1 MNVVTVSCP
10 LSRCIYFNRL
20 AFLLLI
26 FFSLQS
32 VSVFPSPC
40 LRQLFT
46 SSSSMSVG
54 ADVGF
59 ALGAVACVLIG
70 AIMSGLQV
78 GYFSLDPMKLQLLQ
92 MDTSA
97 DEKDKQRAKQLV
109 PLLDKHHWLLVTLL
123 VANAAAMETLPIL
136 LDGLLPSYVAIILS
150 VTLVLIAGEIIPQAL
165 CTNRPLLIGSFF
177 APFIRV
183 LMYVTAPVS
192 VPMAKLLDYILGDN
206 GNHFLLKKTE
216 LHALV
221 DLHAEG
227 AGGHLEADEV
237 NIMKG
242 ALAFSERPVYEIMTP
257 IQKCFMIELHR
268 NLDFTLMNEIFKS
281 GYSRIPVYDDHLP
294 ATDNVVGLLI
304 VKDLIL
310 LDPEEE
316 TPVATILQYYPHP
329 LEKVFYDS
337 HLREL
342 LQIMKSGRAH
352 MAVVHDINNQGS
364 GDPFRVNMG
373 IVTLEDVIESILNME
388 IEDESDITA
397 TAAGPTSPAGAE
409 GSGLLIT
416 TTGREAIA
424 DRYRRRNLPQS
435 LTPNEEG
442 AVLNFLKENVDVF
455 VGSTRKVSDE
465 GMKRLIR
472 QGKVMD
478 IKVKQSVLHH
488 SQALPPEPS
497 SPRAANSNNPPQQS
511 AQHHSV
517 DLSRVDVSQGGYSL
531 YRRGQASEWFT
542 LLIDGSAQIRAG
554 ADEFVVETGNW
565 SVLGGQAI
573 RGLHAQHVTGT
584 RKKRTTA
591 GAAGA
596 AVGDMLPPFIPDFSA
611 SLTGTSRLL
620 RISRKAYLMEL
631 RREAGLDTEE
641 VKEVQDVK
649 RDRFAATAAA
659 TISEPRTDMTILQR
673 DYSVQPST
681 PSHSANS
688 SSAVIH
694 VTPAAV
700 NGPGAMVAAA
710 DSVREEKAPPPTLR
724 RADDKVQQPSTQ
736 SSTSHAPA
744 TITTLLRRVGSG
756 SRGAQSIGDV
766 TLDVRDYDAVPT
778 DSPVQSPELPANRRS
793 GERRNSADEQR

>member
-1 MNVVTVSCP
+1 MS
-10 LSRCIYFNRL
+10 
-20 AFLLLI
+20 
-26 FFSLQS
+26 
-32 VSVFPSPC
+32 
-40 LRQLFT
+40 
-46 SSSSMSVG
+46 SVG

-59 ALGAVACVLIG
+59 ALGAVACVAIG

-92 MDTSA
+92 MDTAA
-97 DEKDKQRAKQLV
+97 DKKDQQRAKQLV

-136 LDGLLPSYVAIILS
+136 LDELLPSYVAIILS
-150 VTLVLIAGEIIPQAL
+150 VTLVLVAGEIIPQAL

-177 APFIRV
+177 ARFIRV

-192 VPMAKLLDYILGDN
+192 VPMAKLLDWILGDN

-242 ALAFSERPVYEIMTP
+242 ALGFSERPVYEIMTP
-257 IQKCFMIELHR
+257 IQKCFMVELHR
-268 NLDFTLMNEIFKS
+268 ALDFTLMNEIFKS
-281 GYSRIPVYDDHLP
+281 GYSRIPVYDNLLP

-329 LEKVFYDS
+329 IEKVFYDS
-337 HLREL
+337 HLGEL

-352 MAVVHDINNQGS
+352 MAVTFDINNSGS

-388 IEDESDITA
+388 IEDESDVTA
-397 TAAGPTSPAGAE
+397 TDPNTLASLNRLDS
-409 GSGLLIT
+409 SGLLTT
-416 TTGREAIA
+416 TTGRDAIA

-442 AVLNFLKENVDVF
+442 AVMNFLKENVDVF
-455 VGSTRKVSDE
+455 VGSARKVSDE

-478 IKVKQSVLHH
+478 VKVRH
-488 SQALPPEPS
+488 SQLQHFVTSSQPLLSKPS
-497 SPRAANSNNPPQQS
+497 SPRAGGGGSSSSAPQQQQS
-511 AQHHSV
+511 IQHHHV

-542 LLIDGSAQIRAG
+542 LLIDGSAQVRAG
-554 ADEFVVETGNW
+554 ADEFVVEAGNW

-573 RGLHAQHVTGT
+573 RGLHAQHITGL
-584 RKKRTTA
+584 RKKRGTG
-591 GAAGA
+591 GAAPGG
-596 AVGDMLPPFIPDFSA
+596 VPGGEQLPPFIPDFSA

-631 RREAGLDTEE
+631 RREAGLEVEE
-641 VKEVQDVK
+641 VKEVLDVR
-649 RDRFAATAAA
+649 RDRFAAAAATAAA
-659 TISEPRTDMTILQR
+659 AAVAAASETMATATNEPRVDMTILSR
-673 DYSVQPST
+673 DYSSAQPTTSSQSSSGSHLGPHPVT
-681 PSHSANS
+681 PSAAGVVVAVSTDGVRIEKPS
-688 SSAVIH
+688 SSFSAH
-694 VTPAAV
+694 RSDTEQLLDQSQATPHAA
-700 NGPGAMVAAA
+700 PI
-710 DSVREEKAPPPTLR
+710 L
-724 RADDKVQQPSTQ
+724 
-736 SSTSHAPA
+736 
-744 TITTLLRRVGSG
+744 TTLLRRVGSSSA
-756 SRGAQSIGDV
+756 SRGGSSAADV
-766 TLDVRDYDAVPT
+766 ALDVRDYDALAT
-778 DSPVQSPELPANRRS
+778 DSPAISPAVSPTQQANRRP
-793 GERRNSADEQR
+793 GERRSSADEQR

>member
-1 MNVVTVSCP
+1 
-10 LSRCIYFNRL
+10 
-20 AFLLLI
+20 
-26 FFSLQS
+26 
-32 VSVFPSPC
+32 
-40 LRQLFT
+40 
-46 SSSSMSVG
+46 MSAG
-54 ADVGF
+54 ADAGF
-59 ALGAVACVLIG
+59 ALGAVACVAIG

-92 MDTSA
+92 MDPSA
-97 DEKDKQRAKQLV
+97 DKKDQQRAKSLV

-136 LDGLLPSYVAIILS
+136 LDELLPSYVAIILS

-192 VPMAKLLDYILGDN
+192 VPMAKLLDWILGDN

-242 ALAFSERPVYEIMTP
+242 ALGFSERPVYEIMTP

-268 NLDFTLMNEIFKS
+268 CLDFTLMNEIFKS
-281 GYSRIPVYDDHLP
+281 GYSRIPVFDNSLP

-316 TPVATILQYYPHP
+316 TPVATILHYYPHP

-337 HLREL
+337 HLKEL

-397 TAAGPTSPAGAE
+397 SGPAEPASPGGTE
-409 GSGLLIT
+409 GSALTT
-416 TTGREAIA
+416 TTGRDAIA

-455 VGSTRKVSDE
+455 VGSARKVSDE

-478 IKVKQSVLHH
+478 VKVKH
-488 SQALPPEPS
+488 SALQQTVSPPVEPS
-497 SPRAANSNNPPQQS
+497 SPRSGNTTPGPQQQQQQQQS
-511 AQHHSV
+511 AQHHHV
-517 DLSRVDVSQGGYSL
+517 DLSKVDVSQGGYSL

-542 LLIDGSAQIRAG
+542 LLIDGAAQIRAG
-554 ADEFVVETGNW
+554 ADEFVVEAGNW

-573 RGLHAQHVTGT
+573 RGLHAHHITGT

-591 GAAGA
+591 NA
-596 AVGDMLPPFIPDFSA
+596 AVAGQAAGDMLPPFIPDFSA
-611 SLTGTSRLL
+611 SLLGTSRLL

-631 RREAGLDTEE
+631 RREAGLETEE

-649 RDRFAATAAA
+649 RDRLALATAAA
-659 TISEPRTDMTILQR
+659 PSVNGEPRVDMIALRR
-673 DYSVQPST
+673 DFSEQSA
-681 PSHSANS
+681 SSQSANGANTAVYLAS
-688 SSAVIH
+688 PSAAGM
-694 VTPAAV
+694 AASL
-700 NGPGAMVAAA
+700 AAA
-710 DSVREEKAPPPTLR
+710 DVVRDEKASASIAVRRIEDTQQPLIAQPATVHAVPTLSNLLR
-724 RADDKVQQPSTQ
+724 RA
-736 SSTSHAPA
+736 
-744 TITTLLRRVGSG
+744 
-756 SRGAQSIGDV
+756 SRGPAAGDV
-766 TLDVRDYDAVPT
+766 TLDVRDYDALPT
-778 DSPVQSPELPANRRS
+778 NSPGQSPVVQGNRRS
-793 GERRNSADEQR
+793 GDRRNSADEQR

>member
-1 MNVVTVSCP
+1 
-10 LSRCIYFNRL
+10 
-20 AFLLLI
+20 
-26 FFSLQS
+26 
-32 VSVFPSPC
+32 
-40 LRQLFT
+40 
-46 SSSSMSVG
+46 
-54 ADVGF
+54 
-59 ALGAVACVLIG
+59 
-70 AIMSGLQV
+70 MSGLQV

-92 MDTSA
+92 MDTAA
-97 DEKDKQRAKQLV
+97 DKKDQQRAKQLV

-136 LDGLLPSYVAIILS
+136 LDELLPSYVAIILS

-268 NLDFTLMNEIFKS
+268 SLDFTLMNEIFKS
-281 GYSRIPVYDDHLP
+281 GYSRIPVYDSQLP
-294 ATDNVVGLLI
+294 ATDNIVGLLI

-352 MAVVHDINNQGS
+352 MAVVHDINNQGA

-388 IEDESDITA
+388 IEDESDVTA
-397 TAAGPTSPAGAE
+397 TEPAGLTSPGGTE
-409 GSGLLIT
+409 GSGLLTT
-416 TTGREAIA
+416 TTGRDAIA

-455 VGSTRKVSDE
+455 VGSARKVSDE

-478 IKVKQSVLHH
+478 VKVKH
-488 SQALPPEPS
+488 SALQHSHALPSEPS
-497 SPRAANSNNPPQQS
+497 SPRGGGGNGNPPQQQS
-511 AQHHSV
+511 AQHHHV
-517 DLSRVDVSQGGYSL
+517 DLSRIDVGQGGYSL

-542 LLIDGSAQIRAG
+542 LVIDGGAQIRAG
-554 ADEFVVETGNW
+554 ADEFVVEAGNW

-591 GAAGA
+591 VGGTPAGEG
-596 AVGDMLPPFIPDFSA
+596 VVLPPFIPDFSA
-611 SLTGTSRLL
+611 SLTGTSRIL

-631 RREAGLDTEE
+631 RRAAGLETEE

-649 RDRFAATAAA
+649 RDRLAAA
-659 TISEPRTDMTILQR
+659 AAAGSTAEQRADGAGMKR
-673 DYSVQPST
+673 DYGDQPVT
-681 PSHSANS
+681 PSHSVSGAS
-688 SSAVIH
+688 TVAY
-694 VTPAAV
+694 PAS
-700 NGPGAMVAAA
+700 PSAAA
-710 DSVREEKAPPPTLR
+710 GVGAAFAVVDSTREEKSVSSIARRSDGPQELHDGQATAHVAPTL
-724 RADDKVQQPSTQ
+724 TN
-736 SSTSHAPA
+736 
-744 TITTLLRRVGSG
+744 LLRRVGSG
-756 SRGAQSIGDV
+756 TRGPSSGDV

-778 DSPVQSPELPANRRS
+778 DSPGQSPPPQARRI

>member
-1 MNVVTVSCP
+1 
-10 LSRCIYFNRL
+10 
-20 AFLLLI
+20 
-26 FFSLQS
+26 
-32 VSVFPSPC
+32 
-40 LRQLFT
+40 
-46 SSSSMSVG
+46 MSTG
-54 ADVGF
+54 ANVGF
-59 ALGAVACVLIG
+59 ALGAVACVAIG

-92 MDTSA
+92 MDPSA
-97 DEKDKQRAKQLV
+97 DKKDQQRAKQLV

-136 LDGLLPSYVAIILS
+136 LDELLPSYVAIILS
-150 VTLVLIAGEIIPQAL
+150 VTLVLVAGEIIPQAL

-183 LMYVTAPVS
+183 LMYATAPVS
-192 VPMAKLLDYILGDN
+192 VPMAKLLDWILGDN

-257 IQKCFMIELHR
+257 IVKCFMIELHR

-281 GYSRIPVYDDHLP
+281 GYSRIPVYDNNLP
-294 ATDNVVGLLI
+294 ATDNIVGLLI

-397 TAAGPTSPAGAE
+397 TDPAGLTSPAGAE
-409 GSGLLIT
+409 SSGLLTT
-416 TTGREAIA
+416 TTGRDAIA

-455 VGSTRKVSDE
+455 VGSARKVSDE

-478 IKVKQSVLHH
+478 IKVKH
-488 SQALPPEPS
+488 SSLQQHIRYQPSEPS
-497 SPRAANSNNPPQQS
+497 SPRGGGGNNPPPQQS
-511 AQHHSV
+511 AQHHNV
-517 DLSRVDVSQGGYSL
+517 DLSRIDVSQGGYSL

-542 LLIDGSAQIRAG
+542 LLIDGGAQIRAG
-554 ADEFVVETGNW
+554 ADEFEVEAGNW

-573 RGLHAQHVTGT
+573 RGLHAQHVTGI
-584 RKKRTTA
+584 RKKRGTA
-591 GAAGA
+591 SFGAAGTA
-596 AVGDMLPPFIPDFSA
+596 AGEQLPPFIPDFSA

-631 RREAGLDTEE
+631 RREAGLETEE

-649 RDRFAATAAA
+649 RDRFAAVAAA
-659 TISEPRTDMTILQR
+659 SAADPRVDMTVLTR
-673 DYSVQPST
+673 DYSAQ
-681 PSHSANS
+681 
-688 SSAVIH
+688 SSASAPTVSGH
-694 VTPAAV
+694 VAPPHILSSAA
-700 NGPGAMVAAA
+700 GPVVTVAGA
-710 DSVREEKAPPPTLR
+710 DSVQE
-724 RADDKVQQPSTQ
+724 
-736 SSTSHAPA
+736 
-744 TITTLLRRVGSG
+744 
-756 SRGAQSIGDV
+756 
-766 TLDVRDYDAVPT
+766 
-778 DSPVQSPELPANRRS
+778 ELPS
-793 GERRNSADEQR
+793 SPSATRHSDDTAQLHNAPQATPHAAPDTDHSVTTSR

>member
-1 MNVVTVSCP
+1 
-10 LSRCIYFNRL
+10 
-20 AFLLLI
+20 
-26 FFSLQS
+26 
-32 VSVFPSPC
+32 
-40 LRQLFT
+40 
-46 SSSSMSVG
+46 MSTG

-59 ALGAVACVLIG
+59 ALGATACVAIG

-78 GYFSLDPMKLQLLQ
+78 GYFSLDPMKLKLLQ
-92 MDTSA
+92 MDTAA
-97 DEKDKQRAKQLV
+97 DKKDQQRAKKIV

-136 LDGLLPSYVAIILS
+136 LDELVPSYVAIILS

-177 APFIRV
+177 VPFIRV
-183 LMYVTAPVS
+183 LMYVTSPVS
-192 VPMAKLLDYILGDN
+192 VPMAKLLDWILGDN

-242 ALAFSERPVYEIMTP
+242 ALGFSERPVYEIMTP
-257 IQKCFMIELHR
+257 LQKCFMLELHR

-281 GYSRIPVYDDHLP
+281 GYSRIPVFDNSLP
-294 ATDNVVGLLI
+294 VTDNIVGLLI

-329 LEKVFYDS
+329 IEKVFYDS

-352 MAVVHDINNQGS
+352 MAVVHDINNQGA

-373 IVTLEDVIESILNME
+373 VVTLEDVIESILNME
-388 IEDESDITA
+388 IEDESDVTTTDPA
-397 TAAGPTSPAGAE
+397 SPKGGAE
-409 GSGLLIT
+409 SSGLLT
-416 TTGREAIA
+416 TTGRDAIA
-424 DRYRRRNLPQS
+424 DRYRRRGLPQS

-442 AVLNFLKENVDVF
+442 GVLNYLKENVDVF
-455 VGSTRKVSDE
+455 VGSARKVSDE

-478 IKVKQSVLHH
+478 VKVKHTAAQHTT
-488 SQALPPEPS
+488 QAAPSTLSEPS
-497 SPRAANSNNPPQQS
+497 SPGGSIRATLPTS

-542 LLIDGSAQIRAG
+542 LIIDGSAQIRAG
-554 ADEFVVETGNW
+554 ADEFVVEVGNW
-565 SVLGGQAI
+565 SVLGGQAF
-573 RGLHAQHVTGT
+573 RGVHAQHVTGT
-584 RKKRTTA
+584 RKKRATGGVT
-591 GAAGA
+591 GNVAAGEA
-596 AVGDMLPPFIPDFSA
+596 LPPFIPDFSA
-611 SLTGTSRLL
+611 SLTGTSRIL

-631 RREAGLDTEE
+631 RREAGLEVEE
-641 VKEVQDVK
+641 VKEIQDVK
-649 RDRFAATAAA
+649 RDRLVAATAAA
-659 TISEPRTDMTILQR
+659 AAAAASSSSSSEPRIDGVGMRKDLVIPSPHSALSTSTIVAVPYLP
-673 DYSVQPST
+673 SPST
-681 PSHSANS
+681 GGLASKATTATVNELSTPQHHTDDLTTHLYNS
-688 SSAVIH
+688 
-694 VTPAAV
+694 
-700 NGPGAMVAAA
+700 
-710 DSVREEKAPPPTLR
+710 
-724 RADDKVQQPSTQ
+724 PST
-736 SSTSHAPA
+736 STSTSTVVHDQPQPPN
-744 TITTLLRRVGSG
+744 TLTSLLRRVSSG
-756 SRGAQSIGDV
+756 ATIRNPGAGDV
-766 TLDVRDYDAVPT
+766 VVDVRNYDSVPT
-778 DSPVQSPELPANRRS
+778 DSPNHSPAGGRRI
-793 GERRNSADEQR
+793 GERRDSSGAVEQR